1 MKKNKKQI
9 FISRNSSIPSCF
21 FLQTEEIYFRG
32 PSTFFK
38 ICVFFGHSV
47 FSSNFERKTQDLN
60 EVVSG
65 NIFKGPFKFV

>member
-1 MKKNKKQI
+1 VKQNKRQI
-9 FISRNSSIPSCF
+9 FFSKNSFTPLLCF
-21 FLQTEEIYFRG
+21 PQTGEVSFEG